1 MDKIALITDSS
12 SDLSSDMI
20 KENNVNVI
28 PLRICYSYGDFRDGV
43 DITAS
48 EVYDNFHKEIPTT
61 SMPSPGDFIAAIEK
75 VKAEGYTHCLVVAIS
90 AGLSGTYSMMKTV
103 SDEIQGINIHVLDSL
118 LLSKALGM
126 VTLEAAR
133 LINLGSSFTEIIS
146 KLEVFKSKTK
156 VFFTVSSLEYLQ
168 KGGRIGKV
176 AATIGSVLNLKPVIS
191 IGEDGK
197 YYTYT
202 KARGKKNAL
211 EKMLEPLKSF
221 VKSTKAN
228 VSILEAMAEDDAKY
242 LYEKIKELSNID
254 SICITKITPSLAIH
268 TGPGSIGIVFSPAN

>member
-12 SDLSSDMI
+12 CDLSKDLI
-20 KENNVNVI
+20 KENNINVI

-48 EVYDNFHKEIPTT
+48 EVYDNFYKEIPST
-61 SMPSPGDFIAAIEK
+61 SMPSPGDFIAAIDK
-75 VKAEGYTHCLVVAIS
+75 VKSEGYTHCLVVAIS
-90 AGLSGTYSMMKTV
+90 AGLSGTYSMMKTI
-103 SDEIQGINIHVLDSL
+103 SDEIEGIKIHVLDSM
-118 LLSKALGM
+118 LLSRALGM

-133 LINLGSSFTEIIS
+133 LINSGLSFNEIIN
-146 KLEVFKSKTK
+146 KLEMFKSRTK
-156 VFFTVSSLEYLQ
+156 VFFTVDTLEYLQ

-191 IGEDGK
+191 IGVDGK
-197 YYTYT
+197 YYTHS

-211 EKMLEPLKSF
+211 EKMLEPLKAF
-221 VKSTKAN
+221 VKNTKAN
-228 VSILEAMAEDDAKY
+228 VSILEGMAEDDANY
-242 LYEKIKELSNID
+242 LYNKIKEISNVND
-254 SICITKITPSLAIH
+254 ICITKITPSLVVH